1 MPQQVK
7 IGWRSGAVASQVA
20 TLVTSGLTMNLDA
33 SNSQSY
39 SGTGTTWTDLSG
51 NSKNA
56 TLINGVGYAS
66 TDGGVMTFDGVNDY
80 IRIGSVVTNG
90 STSVIP
96 EWTIN
101 VWFKESTNSTRGL
114 IEVNDINSVGN
125 PTPYLYVYVNNGNLF
140 TYSETKSYSVAL
152 PYYRNGWNYITISR
166 KSSTNEEKVYL
177 NGNLFITRTIY
188 TSAIQQYL
196 NIGVGYHGFFNGSIG
211 SVTSYNKVLTDAEV
225 KQNFDATKTRFGY
238 VTQPDYGSQTQ
249 NVSTLLDNY
258 TGAAVAYSLRKLK
271 SSYTGSAIRVRRSID
286 NTEKNIG
293 FNSSGA
299 LDTTDLELFAG
310 AGNAFVVTWY
320 DQSGNGLDATQNTA
334 SSQPQIVAN
343 GTLIKTSNNIVAMS
357 AYGKT
362 LVNGMVN
369 TLTHSQFIASEVY
382 GGDYSFTLP
391 FTSVTDSIY
400 SSVLQSGSS
409 GSPFQSFGAPTLYVN
424 NSSVAATRA
433 ALWSSVVT
441 SNETLVNIMGIVP
454 NGSTNVV
461 GTNGRRL
468 QYSIGFNGDYRVFE
482 VIIYNSD
489 KSASRFA
496 INENINSYYSIY
508 TPTVDTDAQAFIT
521 AASISNSTQQS
532 AVNKL
537 VNTLKDSGIWT
548 KLKAIYPF
556 VGGTA
561 ASHKFNLKDP
571 RDVDAA
577 YRLVFNGGWVHS
589 STGAL
594 PNGTTGY
601 ADTKLY
607 PSTLGYDIPWGDK
620 IGGYVGIY
628 LRTNTTTNDNQIDM
642 GSIEGGHIFLS
653 AWSKGTAFNPY
664 SNMAIARYS
673 SSGIWSGSTYSDTRG
688 WYSLNRIGSTGWVSF
703 DRNNV
708 VLQNMFTGQN
718 ILPSTKSL
726 YLGALNNNGPVW
738 YSNRE
743 ISMAFM
749 GSSITDSDKANL
761 YSAVQTFQTDL
772 GRAV

>member
-7 IGWRSGAVASQVA
+7 IGWRSGASQVA

-56 TLINGVGYAS
+56 TLLNGVGYAS

-140 TYSETKSYSVAL
+140 TYSETKPYSVAL

-286 NTEKNIG
+286 NAEKNIG
-293 FNSSGA
+293 FNSSRA
-299 LDTTDLELFAG
+299 LDTTDLESFIG

-508 TPTVDTDAQAFIT
+508 TPTVDADAQAFIT
-521 AASISNSTQQS
+521 AASISNSTQQN
-532 AVNKL
+532 A
-537 VNTLKDSGIWT
+537 VNTLVTSLKTAGVWT
-548 KLKAIYPF
+548 KMRALYPF

-561 ASHKFNLKDP
+561 ESHKFNLKDP
-571 RDVDAA
+571 RDLDAA
-577 YRLVFNGGWVHS
+577 YRLVFNGGWTHT
-589 STGAL
+589 STGAQ
-594 PNGTTGY
+594 PNGTTAY
-601 ADTKLY
+601 ADTKLI
-607 PSTLGYDIPWGDK
+607 PSSTLNLNSTHISVYLNTNYSSP
-620 IGGYVGIY
+620 GGTDVV
-628 LRTNTTTNDNQIDM
+628 DM
-642 GSIEGGHIFLS
+642 GVEDASYTNRLFIEPFTGGNVYSI
-653 AWSKGTAFNPY
+653 NN
-664 SNMAIARYS
+664 SNGAS
-673 SSGIWSGSTYSDTRG
+673 FVVTPDSN
-688 WYSLNRIGSTGWVSF
+688 SLGLYVNNRISSTAINLFKNNIKLINDTARTSSALSVRPLYIGAHNFVGSAS
-703 DRNNV
+703 
-708 VLQNMFTGQN
+708 
-718 ILPSTKSL
+718 
-726 YLGALNNNGPVW
+726 YLSSRRQAFASMGDGLTDAEAL
-738 YSNRE
+738 
-743 ISMAFM
+743 AFY
-749 GSSITDSDKANL
+749 N
-761 YSAVQTFQTDL
+761 AVQTFQTDL